1 MRRKPGAEEFSAPM
15 LILARNLVALEAKN
29 QTAPESHRNE
39 AVRTCEKLR
48 IVLTRF
54 AGVDGC
60 RALLRRALA
69 LACVDDPSLRSVN
82 VEADGRLEGLAELL
96 SDETK
101 GKTPAS
107 TAIIKRLLELLVTF
121 VGESITLQL
130 IREAWPD
137 LSTEEWHSR
146 SKTL

>member
-1 MRRKPGAEEFSAPM
+1 MRRKPGDEQLSGYM
-15 LILARNLVALEAKN
+15 LDLARKLVALEATS
-29 QTAPESHRNE
+29 QTAPESHKNDAER
-39 AVRTCEKLR
+39 VCEKLR

-54 AGVDGC
+54 AGIDGFT
-60 RALLRRALA
+60 ALLRRALI
-69 LACVDDPSLRSVN
+69 LACVDFPSLQSVN
-82 VEADGRLEGLAELL
+82 IKADGRLEGLAELL
-96 SDETK
+96 ADGTK

-121 VGESITLQL
+121 VGESLTLQL
-130 IREAWPD
+130 VREAWPD